1 MRNVKTFILM
11 PFLLAGC
18 TVGPDYAGPPPL
30 GHSAPP
36 PSFVRQ
42 PGSVASAAP
51 ALADWWTAFNDPV
64 LNDLEKRALA
74 ANPSIEAAQARISQ
88 ARASV
93 RQERANLFP
102 TAGAQATAIFAD
114 LPGLDLQSN
123 QGNQSAPTDSASA
136 GNQDNSLSFFNL
148 GLNANWEIDLAGGQR
163 RKIEAANAR
172 AAAAVF
178 HAADA
183 QVQLTAEVAQSYINL
198 RERQQRAD
206 ELRRSREIQQQ
217 LLDLT
222 GQRFRQG
229 TVPAFAVGQANRAL
243 QSTITELAAAEAETE
258 IYLNAIASLAGEVPG
273 SLDTVLSPG
282 GDVPLP
288 PSQVAVGD
296 PASLIRRR
304 PDIRAAERNIAAATA
319 RIGVAEAARFPK
331 ISFMGIL
338 GVGGTSLGD
347 LADLDNI
354 SKIAIPQ
361 LQWGLLDFGRTS
373 AAIDQARAGRGEAE
387 ATYRQVVLGAL
398 QDAES
403 SLSRFA
409 QHRRT
414 VAALA
419 EIKQSADQAAVLMQQ
434 RYERGTISR
443 ADQLEAERQKILAS
457 INLRTALAALTGSY
471 IAIQKSLGMGW
482 ASDEK
487 LGEN

>member
-1 MRNVKTFILM
+1 
-11 PFLLAGC
+11 
-18 TVGPDYAGPPPL
+18 
-30 GHSAPP
+30 
-36 PSFVRQ
+36 
-42 PGSVASAAP
+42 
-51 ALADWWTAFNDPV
+51 
-64 LNDLEKRALA
+64 
-74 ANPSIEAAQARISQ
+74 
-88 ARASV
+88 
-93 RQERANLFP
+93 
-102 TAGAQATAIFAD
+102 
-114 LPGLDLQSN
+114 
-123 QGNQSAPTDSASA
+123 
-136 GNQDNSLSFFNL
+136 
-148 GLNANWEIDLAGGQR
+148 
-163 RKIEAANAR
+163 
-172 AAAAVF
+172 
-178 HAADA
+178 
-183 QVQLTAEVAQSYINL
+183 
-198 RERQQRAD
+198 
-206 ELRRSREIQQQ
+206 
-217 LLDLT
+217 
-222 GQRFRQG
+222 
-229 TVPAFAVGQANRAL
+229 
-243 QSTITELAAAEAETE
+243 
-258 IYLNAIASLAGEVPG
+258 
-273 SLDTVLSPG
+273 
-282 GDVPLP
+282 
-288 PSQVAVGD
+288 
-296 PASLIRRR
+296 
-304 PDIRAAERNIAAATA
+304 
-319 RIGVAEAARFPK
+319 
-331 ISFMGIL
+331 MGIL